1 MIQKQCQQSKAGK
14 IFVALGKKAYLRGTI
29 YHNTLHPMSIL
40 YDNLI
45 FGPIR
50 SRRLG
55 LSLGIN
61 LLPVDCKI
69 CSFNCIYCECGWTLG
84 GHKPRFNDKKAVLAM
99 LEVVLGEMV
108 EAGTPP
114 DVLTFAGNGE
124 PTMHPDFEEIV
135 DGVIA
140 LRDRL
145 CPKAKVSVLSNATML
160 HRESVRRALMRVD
173 NPILKL
179 DSAFDKTAQLIDKPL
194 GYYSIASVVENM
206 KLFGGN
212 CIVQTMFLRGEF
224 EGERVDNTTPEE
236 VEAWLRLVAE
246 IAPRSVMVYTID
258 RDTPAPDLEKVPVE
272 ELREIAE
279 RVRALGIEC
288 SVAG

>member
-1 MIQKQCQQSKAGK
+1 
-14 IFVALGKKAYLRGTI
+14 
-29 YHNTLHPMSIL
+29 MSVL
-40 YDNLI
+40 YDNFI
-45 FGPIR
+45 FGPIH

-61 LLPVDCKI
+61 LLPIDCKL

-84 GHKPRFNDKKAVLAM
+84 GQKPRFNDKKAVLAM
-99 LEVVLGEMV
+99 LESVLGNMV

-145 CPKAKVSVLSNATML
+145 CPNAKVSVLSNATML
-160 HRESVRRALMRVD
+160 HRESVRRALGRVD

-194 GYYSIASVVENM
+194 GNYSVQHVVEQM
-206 KLFGGN
+206 KLFGGR

-224 EGERVDNTTPEE
+224 EGQRVDNATEE
-236 VEAWLRLVAE
+236 EISAWLKLIEE

-258 RDTPAPDLEKVPVE
+258 RDTPAPNLEKVPIE
-272 ELREIAE
+272 ELRAIAE

>member
-1 MIQKQCQQSKAGK
+1 
-14 IFVALGKKAYLRGTI
+14 
-29 YHNTLHPMSIL
+29 MSVL
-40 YDNLI
+40 YDNFI
-45 FGPIR
+45 FGPIH

-61 LLPVDCKI
+61 LLPIDCKL

-84 GHKPRFNDKKAVLAM
+84 GQKPRFNDKKAVLAM
-99 LEVVLGEMV
+99 LESVLGNMV

-145 CPKAKVSVLSNATML
+145 CPNAKVSVLSNATML
-160 HRESVRRALMRVD
+160 HRESVRRALGRVD

-194 GYYSIASVVENM
+194 GNYSIQNVVEQM
-206 KLFGGN
+206 KLFGGR

-224 EGERVDNTTPEE
+224 EGQRVDNATEE
-236 VEAWLRLVAE
+236 EISAWLKLVEE

-258 RDTPAPDLEKVPVE
+258 RDTPAPNLEKVPIE
-272 ELREIAE
+272 ELRAIAE
-279 RVRALGIEC
+279 RVRTLGIEC

>member
-1 MIQKQCQQSKAGK
+1 
-14 IFVALGKKAYLRGTI
+14 
-29 YHNTLHPMSIL
+29 MSVL
-40 YDNLI
+40 YDNFI
-45 FGPIR
+45 FGPIH

-61 LLPVDCKI
+61 LLPIDCKL

-84 GHKPRFNDKKAVLAM
+84 GQKPRFNDKKAVLAM
-99 LEVVLGEMV
+99 LESVLGNMV

-145 CPKAKVSVLSNATML
+145 CPNAKVSVLSNATML
-160 HRESVRRALMRVD
+160 HRESVRRALGRVD

-194 GYYSIASVVENM
+194 GNYSIQNVVEQM
-206 KLFGGN
+206 KLFGGR

-224 EGERVDNTTPEE
+224 EGERVDNATEE
-236 VEAWLRLVAE
+236 EISAWLKLVEE

-258 RDTPAPDLEKVPVE
+258 RDTPAPNLEKVPIE
-272 ELREIAE
+272 ELRAIAE

>member
-1 MIQKQCQQSKAGK
+1 
-14 IFVALGKKAYLRGTI
+14 
-29 YHNTLHPMSIL
+29 MSVL
-40 YDNLI
+40 YDNFI
-45 FGPIR
+45 FGPIH

-61 LLPVDCKI
+61 LLPIDCKL

-84 GHKPRFNDKKAVLAM
+84 GQKPRFNDKKAVLAM
-99 LEVVLGEMV
+99 LESVLGNMV

-145 CPKAKVSVLSNATML
+145 CPNAKVSVLSNATML
-160 HRESVRRALMRVD
+160 HRESVRRALGRVD

-194 GYYSIASVVENM
+194 GNYSVQNVVEQM
-206 KLFGGN
+206 KLFGGR

-224 EGERVDNTTPEE
+224 EGQRVDNATEE
-236 VEAWLRLVAE
+236 EISAWLKLIEE

-258 RDTPAPDLEKVPVE
+258 RDTPAPNLEKVPIE
-272 ELREIAE
+272 ELRAIAE

>member
-1 MIQKQCQQSKAGK
+1 
-14 IFVALGKKAYLRGTI
+14 
-29 YHNTLHPMSIL
+29 MSVL
-40 YDNLI
+40 YDNFI

-61 LLPVDCKI
+61 LLPVDCKL

-84 GHKPRFNDKKAVLAM
+84 GQRPRFNDKKAVLAM
-99 LEVVLGEMV
+99 LESVLGDMV
-108 EAGTPP
+108 KEGTPP

-145 CPKAKVSVLSNATML
+145 CPKAKVSVLTNATML
-160 HRESVRRALMRVD
+160 HRESVRRALGRVD

-194 GYYSIASVVENM
+194 GNYSIAKVVEQM
-206 KLFGGN
+206 KLFGGA

-224 EGERVDNTTPEE
+224 EGQRVDNATEE
-236 VEAWLRLVAE
+236 EIAAWLKLVEE

-258 RDTPAPDLEKVPVE
+258 RDTPAPNLEKVPIE
-272 ELREIAE
+272 ELRAIAE

>member
-1 MIQKQCQQSKAGK
+1 M
-14 IFVALGKKAYLRGTI
+14 
-29 YHNTLHPMSIL
+29 
-40 YDNLI
+40 
-45 FGPIR
+45 
-50 SRRLG
+50 
-55 LSLGIN
+55 
-61 LLPVDCKI
+61 
-69 CSFNCIYCECGWTLG
+69 G
-84 GHKPRFNDKKAVLAM
+84 GQKPRFNDKKAVLAM
-99 LEVVLGEMV
+99 LESVLGNMV

-145 CPKAKVSVLSNATML
+145 CPNAKVSVLSNATML
-160 HRESVRRALMRVD
+160 HRESVRRALGRVD

-194 GYYSIASVVENM
+194 GNYSIQNVVEQM
-206 KLFGGN
+206 KLFGGR

-224 EGERVDNTTPEE
+224 EGERVDNATEE
-236 VEAWLRLVAE
+236 EISAWLKLVEE

-258 RDTPAPDLEKVPVE
+258 RDTPAPNLEKVPIE
-272 ELREIAE
+272 ELRAIAE

>member
-1 MIQKQCQQSKAGK
+1 
-14 IFVALGKKAYLRGTI
+14 
-29 YHNTLHPMSIL
+29 
-40 YDNLI
+40 
-45 FGPIR
+45 
-50 SRRLG
+50 
-55 LSLGIN
+55 
-61 LLPVDCKI
+61 
-69 CSFNCIYCECGWTLG
+69 
-84 GHKPRFNDKKAVLAM
+84 M
-99 LEVVLGEMV
+99 LESMLGDMV
-108 EAGTPP
+108 KEGTPP

-145 CPKAKVSVLSNATML
+145 CPNAKVSVLTNATML
-160 HRESVRRALMRVD
+160 HRESVRRALGRVD

-194 GYYSIASVVENM
+194 GNYSIAKVVEQM
-206 KLFGGN
+206 KLFGGA

-224 EGERVDNTTPEE
+224 EGQRVDNATEE
-236 VEAWLRLVAE
+236 EIVAWLKLVEE

-258 RDTPAPDLEKVPVE
+258 RDTPAPNLEKVPIE
-272 ELREIAE
+272 ELRAIAE

>member
-1 MIQKQCQQSKAGK
+1 
-14 IFVALGKKAYLRGTI
+14 
-29 YHNTLHPMSIL
+29 MSVL
-40 YDNLI
+40 YDNFI
-45 FGPIR
+45 FGPIH

-61 LLPVDCKI
+61 LLPIDCKL

-84 GHKPRFNDKKAVLAM
+84 GQKPRFNDKKAVLAM
-99 LEVVLGEMV
+99 LERVLGKMV
-108 EAGTPP
+108 GEGTPP

-145 CPKAKVSVLSNATML
+145 CPNAKVSVLSNATML
-160 HRESVRRALMRVD
+160 HRESVRRALGRVD

-194 GYYSIASVVENM
+194 GNYSIQNVVEQM
-206 KLFGGN
+206 KLFGGR

-224 EGERVDNTTPEE
+224 EGQRVDNATEE
-236 VEAWLRLVAE
+236 EILAWLKLVEE

-258 RDTPAPDLEKVPVE
+258 RDTPAPNLEKVPIE
-272 ELREIAE
+272 ELRAIAE

>member
-1 MIQKQCQQSKAGK
+1 
-14 IFVALGKKAYLRGTI
+14 
-29 YHNTLHPMSIL
+29 MSVL
-40 YDNLI
+40 YDNFI

-61 LLPVDCKI
+61 LLPIDCKL

-84 GHKPRFNDKKAVLAM
+84 GQKPRFNDKREVLAM
-99 LEVVLGEMV
+99 LESVLGNMV

-145 CPKAKVSVLSNATML
+145 CPNAKVSVLSNATML
-160 HRESVRRALMRVD
+160 HRESVRRALGRVD

-194 GYYSIASVVENM
+194 GNYSVQNVVEQM
-206 KLFGGN
+206 KLFGGR

-224 EGERVDNTTPEE
+224 EGQRVDNATEE
-236 VEAWLRLVAE
+236 EISAWLKLIEE

-258 RDTPAPDLEKVPVE
+258 RDTPAPNLEKVPIE
-272 ELREIAE
+272 ELRAIAE

>member
-1 MIQKQCQQSKAGK
+1 MT
-14 IFVALGKKAYLRGTI
+14 V
-29 YHNTLHPMSIL
+29 L
-40 YDNLI
+40 YDNFI
-45 FGPIR
+45 FGPVR

-61 LLPVDCKI
+61 LLPIDCKL

-84 GHKPRFNDKKAVLAM
+84 GQKPRFNDKKAVLAM
-99 LEVVLGEMV
+99 LEGVLGDMV

-145 CPKAKVSVLSNATML
+145 CPAAKVSVLSNATML
-160 HRESVRRALMRVD
+160 HKESVRRALRRVD

-179 DSAFDKTAQLIDKPL
+179 DSAFDKTVQLIDKPL
-194 GYYSIASVVENM
+194 GNYSVEAVVENM
-206 KLFGGN
+206 KLFEGE

-224 EGERVDNTTPEE
+224 EGQRVDNTTPEE
-236 VEAWLRLVAE
+236 VEAWLEKIKE

-258 RDTPAPDLEKVPVE
+258 RDTPAPNLEKVSVE

>member
-1 MIQKQCQQSKAGK
+1 
-14 IFVALGKKAYLRGTI
+14 
-29 YHNTLHPMSIL
+29 MSIL
-40 YDNLI
+40 FDNII
-45 FGPIR
+45 FGPIH

-61 LLPVDCKI
+61 LLPLDCKL

-84 GHKPRFNDKKAVLAM
+84 GQKPRFNAKGDVLAM
-99 LEVVLGEMV
+99 LERVLGEMV
-108 EAGTPP
+108 AEGTPP

-135 DGVIA
+135 EGVIA

-145 CPKAKVSVLSNATML
+145 CPKAKVSVLTNATML
-160 HRESVRRALMRVD
+160 HREGVRRALGRVD

-179 DSAFDKTAQLIDKPL
+179 DSAFDKTVQIIDKPL
-194 GYYSIASVVENM
+194 GNYSVASVVEGM
-206 KLFGGN
+206 KAFGGE
-212 CIVQTMFLRGEF
+212 CIIQTMFLRGEH
-224 EGERVDNTTPEE
+224 EGVRVDNTTPEE
-236 VEAWLRLVAE
+236 VEAWLKLVEE

-258 RDTPAPDLEKVPVE
+258 RETPAPNLEKVPVE
-272 ELREIAE
+272 ELRTIAE

>member
-1 MIQKQCQQSKAGK
+1 
-14 IFVALGKKAYLRGTI
+14 
-29 YHNTLHPMSIL
+29 MSIL
-40 YDNLI
+40 YDNFI

-61 LLPVDCKI
+61 LLPVDCKL
-69 CSFNCIYCECGWTLG
+69 CSFNCIYCECGWTLRG
-84 GHKPRFNDKKAVLAM
+84 QKPRFNDKKAVLAM
-99 LEVVLGEMV
+99 LEEVLSDMV
-108 EAGTPP
+108 KAGTPP

-140 LRDRL
+140 LRDKL
-145 CPKAKVSVLSNATML
+145 CPAAKVSVLTNATML
-160 HRESVRRALMRVD
+160 HRESVRRALRRVD

-179 DSAFDKTAQLIDKPL
+179 DSAFDATVQLIDKPL
-194 GYYSIASVVENM
+194 GKYSVRGVVDNM
-206 KLFGGN
+206 KLFEGN

-224 EGERVDNTTPEE
+224 EGQRVDNATPEE
-236 VEAWLRLVAE
+236 VEAWLKLVEE

-258 RDTPAPDLEKVPVE
+258 RDTPAPNLEKVSVE
-272 ELREIAE
+272 ELRAIAE
-279 RVRALGIEC
+279 RVKALGIEC

>member
-1 MIQKQCQQSKAGK
+1 M
-14 IFVALGKKAYLRGTI
+14 
-29 YHNTLHPMSIL
+29 TLL
-40 YDNLI
+40 YDNFI
-45 FGPIR
+45 FGPVR

-61 LLPVDCKI
+61 LLPVDCKL
-69 CSFNCIYCECGWTLG
+69 CSFNCIYCECGWTKG
-84 GHKPRFNDKKAVLAM
+84 GQKPRFNDKGAVLAM
-99 LEVVLGEMV
+99 LEGVLGDMV

-145 CPKAKVSVLSNATML
+145 CPSAKVSVLSNATML
-160 HRESVRRALMRVD
+160 HKESVRRALRRVD

-179 DSAFDKTAQLIDKPL
+179 DSAFDKTVQLIDKPL
-194 GYYSIASVVENM
+194 GNYSVEAVVENM
-206 KLFGGN
+206 KRFEGE

-224 EGERVDNTTPEE
+224 EGQRVDNTTPEE
-236 VEAWLRLVAE
+236 VEAWLEKVRE

-258 RDTPAPDLEKVPVE
+258 RDTPAPNLEKVSVE

>member
-1 MIQKQCQQSKAGK
+1 MG
-14 IFVALGKKAYLRGTI
+14 
-29 YHNTLHPMSIL
+29 
-40 YDNLI
+40 
-45 FGPIR
+45 
-50 SRRLG
+50 G
-55 LSLGIN
+55 L
-61 LLPVDCKI
+61 
-69 CSFNCIYCECGWTLG
+69 
-84 GHKPRFNDKKAVLAM
+84 KPRFNDKGEVLAM
-99 LEVVLGEMV
+99 MESVLGKMV
-108 EAGTPP
+108 GDGTPP

-140 LRDRL
+140 LRDKL
-145 CPKAKVSVLSNATML
+145 CPNAKVSVLSNATML

-179 DSAFDKTAQLIDKPL
+179 DSAFDHTAQLIDKPL
-194 GYYSIASVVENM
+194 GGYSIANVVENM

-224 EGERVDNTTPEE
+224 EGEVVDNTTTEE
-236 VEAWLRLVAE
+236 IEAWLRLVEE

-258 RDTPAPDLEKVPVE
+258 RDTPAPNLVKVPIE
-272 ELREIAE
+272 ELRAIAK
-279 RVRALGIEC
+279 RVEALGIDC

>member
-1 MIQKQCQQSKAGK
+1 
-14 IFVALGKKAYLRGTI
+14 
-29 YHNTLHPMSIL
+29 MSVL

-61 LLPVDCKI
+61 LLPVDCKL

-84 GHKPRFNDKKAVLAM
+84 GMKPRFNDKRAVLAM
-99 LEVVLGEMV
+99 LEGILGNMV

-145 CPKAKVSVLSNATML
+145 CPNAKVSVLSNATML
-160 HRESVRRALMRVD
+160 HRESVRRALRRVD

-179 DSAFDKTAQLIDKPL
+179 DSAFDKTAELIDKPL
-194 GYYSIASVVENM
+194 GNYSIAQVVEGM
-206 KLFGGN
+206 KSFEGE

-236 VEAWLRLVAE
+236 VEAWLRLVEE

-258 RDTPAPDLEKVPVE
+258 RDTPAPNLEKVPVE

>member
-1 MIQKQCQQSKAGK
+1 
-14 IFVALGKKAYLRGTI
+14 
-29 YHNTLHPMSIL
+29 MSIL

-45 FGPIR
+45 FGPIH

-61 LLPVDCKI
+61 LLPVECKL

-84 GHKPRFNDKKAVLAM
+84 GMKPRFNDKGAVLAM
-99 LEVVLGEMV
+99 LEEVLGKMV
-108 EAGTPP
+108 EKGTPP

-145 CPKAKVSVLSNATML
+145 CPMAKVSVLSNATML
-160 HRESVRRALMRVD
+160 HREGVRRALRKVD

-179 DSAFDKTAQLIDKPL
+179 DSAFDATAQLIDKPL
-194 GYYSIASVVENM
+194 GNYSIAKVVEQM
-206 KLFGGN
+206 KSFEGE
-212 CIVQTMFLRGEF
+212 CIVQTMFLRGEI
-224 EGERVDNTTPEE
+224 EGTKVDNTTAEE
-236 VEAWLRLVAE
+236 VEAWLRLVEE

-258 RDTPAPDLEKVPVE
+258 RDTPAPDLEKVSIE
-272 ELREIAE
+272 ELRTIAE

>member
-1 MIQKQCQQSKAGK
+1 
-14 IFVALGKKAYLRGTI
+14 
-29 YHNTLHPMSIL
+29 MSVL
-40 YDNLI
+40 YDNFI
-45 FGPIR
+45 FGPIH

-61 LLPVDCKI
+61 LLPVDCKL

-84 GHKPRFNDKKAVLAM
+84 GQKPRFNDKKAVLAM
-99 LEVVLGEMV
+99 LEGVLGDMV
-108 EAGTPP
+108 AAGTPP

-124 PTMHPDFEEIV
+124 PTMHPNFEEIV

-140 LRDRL
+140 LRDKL

-160 HRESVRRALMRVD
+160 HRESVRRALGRVD

-194 GYYSIASVVENM
+194 GNYSIRNVVEQM
-206 KLFGGN
+206 KLFGGR

-224 EGERVDNTTPEE
+224 EGERVDNATEE
-236 VEAWLRLVAE
+236 EIAAWLELIEE

-258 RDTPAPDLEKVPVE
+258 RDTPAPNLEKVPIE
-272 ELREIAE
+272 ELRAIAE
-279 RVRALGIEC
+279 RVKALGIEC

>member
-1 MIQKQCQQSKAGK
+1 M
-14 IFVALGKKAYLRGTI
+14 
-29 YHNTLHPMSIL
+29 TLL
-40 YDNLI
+40 YDNFI
-45 FGPIR
+45 FGPVR

-61 LLPVDCKI
+61 LLPVDCKL
-69 CSFNCIYCECGWTLG
+69 CSFNCIYCECGWTKG
-84 GHKPRFNDKKAVLAM
+84 SQKPRFNDKGAVLAM
-99 LEVVLGEMV
+99 LEGVLGDMV

-145 CPKAKVSVLSNATML
+145 CPSAKVSVLSNATML
-160 HRESVRRALMRVD
+160 HKESVRRALRRVD

-179 DSAFDKTAQLIDKPL
+179 DSAFDKTVQLLDKPL
-194 GYYSIASVVENM
+194 GNYSVEAVVENM
-206 KLFGGN
+206 KRFEGE

-224 EGERVDNTTPEE
+224 EGQRVDNTTPEE
-236 VEAWLRLVAE
+236 VEAWLEKVRE

-258 RDTPAPDLEKVPVE
+258 RDTPAPNLEKVSVE

>member
-1 MIQKQCQQSKAGK
+1 MTQ
-14 IFVALGKKAYLRGTI
+14 
-29 YHNTLHPMSIL
+29 L
-40 YDNLI
+40 YDNFI
-45 FGPIR
+45 FGPVR

-61 LLPVDCKI
+61 LLPVDCKL

-84 GHKPRFNDKKAVLAM
+84 GQKPRFNDKNAVLAM
-99 LEVVLGEMV
+99 LEGVLCDMIHE
-108 EAGTPP
+108 GTPP

-140 LRDRL
+140 LRDKL
-145 CPKAKVSVLSNATML
+145 CPAAKVSVLSNATML
-160 HRESVRRALMRVD
+160 HRESVRRALQRVD

-179 DSAFDKTAQLIDKPL
+179 DSAFDATVQLIDKPL
-194 GYYSIASVVENM
+194 GNYSVASVVENM

-224 EGERVDNTTPEE
+224 EGQSVDNTTPEE
-236 VEAWLRLVAE
+236 VEAWLRLVEE

-258 RDTPAPDLEKVPVE
+258 RDTPAPNLEKVSVE
-272 ELREIAE
+272 ELRAIAD
-279 RVRALGIEC
+279 RVKALGIEC

>member
-1 MIQKQCQQSKAGK
+1 
-14 IFVALGKKAYLRGTI
+14 V
-29 YHNTLHPMSIL
+29 
-40 YDNLI
+40 
-45 FGPIR
+45 
-50 SRRLG
+50 
-55 LSLGIN
+55 
-61 LLPVDCKI
+61 
-69 CSFNCIYCECGWTLG
+69 
-84 GHKPRFNDKKAVLAM
+84 AVLAM
-99 LEVVLGEMV
+99 LEGVLGEMV

-145 CPKAKVSVLSNATML
+145 CPAAKVSVLSNATML
-160 HRESVRRALMRVD
+160 HKESVRRALRRVD

-179 DSAFDKTAQLIDKPL
+179 DSAFDKTVQLIDKPL
-194 GYYSIASVVENM
+194 GNYSVEAVVENM
-206 KLFGGN
+206 KLFEGE

-224 EGERVDNTTPEE
+224 EGQRVDNTTPEE
-236 VEAWLRLVAE
+236 VEAWLEKIKE

-258 RDTPAPDLEKVPVE
+258 RDTPAPNLEKVSVE